1 MPRLKVNPNSPAAWE
16 IELKPGTNSIGRG
29 LHNDFKLEDPG
40 VSGSHCQIV
49 VNEGHVILRDLGSTN
64 GTFVDRA
71 PVREAVL
78 QSGQTIH
85 LGGVELLFECEPS
98 ANLTMVAG
106 KPPVPATSPGR
117 MRITARPTAVPVA
130 VDHPISPPPL
140 MAPPPIPPSPGT
152 SIAVRE
158 AFCKFHPK
166 TPARY
171 FCSKCQKYFC
181 EFCVVARATGS
192 EAKKMCRSCGTEC
205 APVQVPVAS
214 PVRGSFFFRVPGAF
228 IYPFRGVGLLILV
241 CATIAFAALGFISVG
256 IFSIFA
262 KIVFYGFLFLFM
274 QNIIL
279 TTASDEKEP
288 LCFPGAGGLFGA
300 AFQLV
305 GTIAASFGLAIGL
318 LAARYYDVE
327 IPVSAII
334 AAVLL
339 GCLYFPMAFLAVAM
353 KDTVLAA
360 NPLVVVPAILKIPF
374 QYLVASILL
383 MSVFGFRQLGS
394 LLSGVAGAV
403 SLSTHDISVF
413 FIALG
418 VQAAWAF
425 LSVYLLTVNMRVL
438 GLLYNANKEKLGWFS
453 R

>member
-1 MPRLKVNPNSPAAWE
+1 
-16 IELKPGTNSIGRG
+16 
-29 LHNDFKLEDPG
+29 
-40 VSGSHCQIV
+40 
-49 VNEGHVILRDLGSTN
+49 
-64 GTFVDRA
+64 
-71 PVREAVL
+71 
-78 QSGQTIH
+78 
-85 LGGVELLFECEPS
+85 
-98 ANLTMVAG
+98 
-106 KPPVPATSPGR
+106 
-117 MRITARPTAVPVA
+117 
-130 VDHPISPPPL
+130 
-140 MAPPPIPPSPGT
+140 
-152 SIAVRE
+152 
-158 AFCKFHPK
+158 
-166 TPARY
+166 
-171 FCSKCQKYFC
+171 
-181 EFCVVARATGS
+181 
-192 EAKKMCRSCGTEC
+192 MCRSCGTEC
-205 APVQVPVAS
+205 TPLQVQISGPS
-214 PVRGSFFFRVPGAF
+214 QRSFIVRVPGAF
-228 IYPFRGVGLLILV
+228 IYPFRGAGLLILV
-241 CATIAFAALGFISVG
+241 CATIAFAALGFISAG

-279 TTASDEKEP
+279 TTASDEKDP
-288 LCFPGAGGLFGA
+288 LCFPSAGGLFGA
-300 AFQLV
+300 AFQLA

-318 LAARYYDVE
+318 LVARYYDVE

-334 AAVLL
+334 ASVIL

-374 QYLVASILL
+374 QYLVASVLL

-403 SLSTHDISVF
+403 TLSTRDMSVL